1 MNVKVWKDAS
11 GYALLFEAADF
22 ELTDEAFDSL
32 VLALD
37 HLRFEYVPD
46 GETLLK
52 EVQLDVEDKR

>member
-1 MNVKVWKDAS
+1 MNVKVWKDAL

-37 HLRFEYVPD
+37 HLRFEHIPD
-46 GETLLK
+46 GETLFK
-52 EVQLDVEDKR
+52 DIELDVEDKK